1 MRWRTLSETCQSHQ
15 NYLVALEKRWV
26 GRHVVYEGDTY
37 KVVGVDYNGFLL
49 IDKKAELT
57 DTTAID
63 ALTACVAE

>member
-1 MRWRTLSETCQSHQ
+1 MRWRTLTESCQSYR

-26 GRHVVYEGDTY
+26 GRHVVYGGDTY

-49 IDKKAELT
+49 IDKKAEFT